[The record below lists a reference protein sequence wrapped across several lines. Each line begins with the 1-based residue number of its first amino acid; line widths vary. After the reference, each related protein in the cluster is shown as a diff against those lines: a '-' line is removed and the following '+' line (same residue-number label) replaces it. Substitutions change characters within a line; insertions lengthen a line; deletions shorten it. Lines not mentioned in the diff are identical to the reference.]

1 MSDIVIRLPTS
12 TERKDQVFIKHVTE
26 LVNDAYNETETESKL
41 YKPGQLRTND
51 AEISDWLASE
61 SFHLVFKRGAKFPI
75 GSVRVHKVS
84 SSVADIGV
92 LAVHRDARSLG
103 LGRRLVS
110 HAEAVAVADGAKVV
124 RLELLFPMPPQTNEF
139 KNHLRG
145 WYESLGYKTVG
156 KASIIEIV
164 PQLVDSLEDN
174 SEFLIME
181 KVL

>member
-1 MSDIVIRLPTS
+1 MSDIAIRLPTS
-12 TERKDQVFIKHVTE
+12 AEQRDQVFIRHVTE

-41 YKPGQLRTND
+41 YKPGQLRTNS
-51 AEISDWLASE
+51 AEIRDWLASE
-61 SFHLVFKRGAKFPI
+61 RFHLVFKQDAKFPI

-84 SSVADIGV
+84 SSVSDISV

-124 RLELLFPMPPQTNEF
+124 RLELLFPTPPQTNEF
-139 KNHLRG
+139 KNYLRG
-145 WYESLGYKTVG
+145 WYGNLGYKTVG
-156 KASIIEIV
+156 KASIIEVV
-164 PQLVDSLEDN
+164 PQLADSFEDGA
-174 SEFLIME
+174 EFLIME

>member
-12 TERKDQVFIKHVTE
+12 KEQKDQVFIKHVTE
-26 LVNDAYNETETESKL
+26 LVNDAYNETEAESKL
-41 YKPGQLRTND
+41 
-51 AEISDWLASE
+51 
-61 SFHLVFKRGAKFPI
+61 PI

-110 HAEAVAVADGAKVV
+110 HAEAIAVADGAKVV

-174 SEFLIME
+174 SEFVIME